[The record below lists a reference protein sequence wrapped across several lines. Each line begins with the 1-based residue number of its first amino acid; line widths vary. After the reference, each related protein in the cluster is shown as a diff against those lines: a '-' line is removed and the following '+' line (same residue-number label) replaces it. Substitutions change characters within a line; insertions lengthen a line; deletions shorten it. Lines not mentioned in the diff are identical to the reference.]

1 MKYCGKKRIQKFLR
15 LSIEL
20 FLKILSIYIRRTLAA
35 VTTRVEP
42 LGFNLRVWAIG
53 LTYLLNKG

>member
-20 FLKILSIYIRRTLAA
+20 FVKILSIYIRRTLAA
-35 VTTRVEP
+35 VNNEGRTH
-42 LGFNLRVWAIG
+42 WA
-53 LTYLLNKG
+53 